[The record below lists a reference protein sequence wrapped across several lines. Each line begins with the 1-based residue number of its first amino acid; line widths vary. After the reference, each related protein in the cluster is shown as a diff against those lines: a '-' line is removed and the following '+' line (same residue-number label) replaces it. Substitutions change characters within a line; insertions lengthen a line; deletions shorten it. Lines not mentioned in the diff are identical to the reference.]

1 MSVETKRQRGVMER
15 LQEQLLVNPQFVF
28 TIVLAIIVWGFF
40 AYTETEFGDD
50 GSISG
55 YASFRNFFA
64 TMNGFAILGLVTL
77 GLTVTIIAGE
87 IDLSVGSM
95 AALTG
100 VIVVRLN
107 DPIGAVPALII
118 GLLVASLLGALQGY
132 LIQWLRIS
140 AIVFTIGTLMLLR
153 GVSLLVANE
162 KTVVLRN
169 FEFGDFLKTQWWIF
183 SPTSIMTIIVFI
195 AIGVFLKYHK
205 WGREIYAIGG
215 ARKEALAAGISLTRP
230 IVIAFLI
237 SGFCAGLAGAI
248 VGLRGGSAQPLG
260 LQTLLLTGTTA
271 AFAGGVSI
279 LGGKGSAIGAALGTF
294 LIQFLESGLNFRA
307 TPAFIAGIILG
318 ALLMIVIFVEL
329 LAVAVDRYQTR
340 KALLAA
346 TDERRETLRSIAQTS
361 SG

>member
-1 MSVETKRQRGVMER
+1 MSVKTKQQSGLIER
-15 LQEQLLVNPQFVF
+15 WQEQLLVNPQFVF
-28 TIVLAIIVWGFF
+28 TIILAIIVWGFF
-40 AYTETEFGDD
+40 AVTEEN
-50 GSISG
+50 
-55 YASFRNFFA
+55 YASFRNLFA
-64 TMNGFAILGLVTL
+64 TVEGFAVLGLVTL

-95 AALTG
+95 AALIG

-107 DPIGAVPALII
+107 DPIGAVPALIV
-118 GLLVASLLGALQGY
+118 GLSVAALLGALQGY

-153 GVSLLVANE
+153 GVSLLVAGE
-162 KTVVLRN
+162 QTVVLRN
-169 FEFGDFLKTQWWIF
+169 FEFGDFLKSQWWIF
-183 SPTSIMTIIVFI
+183 SPASIMTIIVFI
-195 AIGVFLKYHK
+195 IIGVFLKYHK

-215 ARKEALAAGISLTRP
+215 ARNEALAAGISLTRP

-279 LGGKGSAIGAALGTF
+279 KGGKGSAIGAVLGTF
-294 LIQFLESGLNFRA
+294 LIRFLETGLIFRA
-307 TPAFIAGIILG
+307 TPAFIANIILG

-329 LAVAVDRYQTR
+329 LAVAVDRFQTR

-346 TDERRETLRSIAQTS
+346 TDERRETLRSIAQ
-361 SG
+361 SGGG